1 METIAILKK
10 IIIQNLISSW
20 TFCNWDCYKQ
30 PTFFFS
36 PSVCLAYLAALSVQ
50 AIVLLRAN
58 NAYLQISPNWL
69 AALWDLDELLSQTQQ
84 EAANQQQQSCTQRAA
99 MSKHVRKQKGNGW
112 AQARL
117 AWLEQQSLQTT
128 LRKEP
133 TTIKTLVGLTVP
145 FCKGVVSGQLT

>member
-1 METIAILKK
+1 METIAILKQ
-10 IIIQNLISSW
+10 IIMQNLISSW
-20 TFCNWDCYKQ
+20 TFCDWDCYKQ
-30 PTFFFS
+30 PIFF

-50 AIVLLRAN
+50 AIVLLRVS
-58 NAYLQISPNWL
+58 NAYLLISPNWL

-84 EAANQQQQSCTQRAA
+84 EAANQQQQSCTQQAA
-99 MSKHVRKQKGNGW
+99 MSKHIRTQKGNGW

-133 TTIKTLVGLTVP
+133 TSIKTLVGLTTP